1 MLGALTMRGKEA
13 AVPFRV
19 PKKGR
24 WERLEDRAVG
34 RKATS
39 HPYTIPRVRTNAK
52 DKKQDRGE
60 TDLVLI

>member
-1 MLGALTMRGKEA
+1 M
-13 AVPFRV
+13 PFRV